1 MARKHRRPT
10 PKKGA
15 GPVIDHAFEGVAPR
29 AKPLSS
35 DTGPHT
41 GWVAPEESFAVKGVE
56 VPWSILDADRSST
69 LEGR

>member
-1 MARKHRRPT
+1 
-10 PKKGA
+10 
-15 GPVIDHAFEGVAPR
+15 VIDHAFEGVAPR